1 MRRLSALFCCLTL
14 LTLGIGSLPLVS
26 QAQAQLPSDIHPVTL
41 SRLPPVTPDD
51 LDEEGQRLLAERGN
65 FNPGPGPT
73 HVTIYSPNGRNLGIP
88 MGTGSFV
95 GARNFQLATLIVA
108 REIDQQYEWSN
119 HEPAGLQVGLEQSV
133 IDVVKYDRDVAGL
146 AEEDAMFITFGRTLM
161 REHQVSSE
169 LWADMVRLFGRQGTV
184 TLMTVMG
191 EYLKVG
197 IMLNAVD
204 QHMPPGRDA
213 LLPPLER

>member
-1 MRRLSALFCCLTL
+1 MNQRWTVFLAAM
-14 LTLGIGSLPLVS
+14 LPIIAV
-26 QAQAQLPSDIHPVTL
+26 AQQELPPDIDPVTL

-51 LDEEGQRLLAERGN
+51 LDQEGRRLLAERGN
-65 FNPGPGPT
+65 FTAGPGPT

-88 MGTGSFV
+88 MGNGSFV

-119 HEPAGLQVGLEQSV
+119 HEPAGLQVGLEQEI

-146 AEEDAMFITFGRTLM
+146 SAADATFITFGRALL
-161 REHQVSSE
+161 RKNRVSSE
-169 LWADMVRLFGRQGTV
+169 LWADMVDHFGRQGTV
-184 TLMTVMG
+184 TLMTIMG

-204 QHMPPGRDA
+204 QHMPEGREA
-213 LLPPLER
+213 LLPIAER

>member
-1 MRRLSALFCCLTL
+1 MNARWPIL
-14 LTLGIGSLPLVS
+14 LLAVLPAVAA
-26 QAQAQLPSDIHPVTL
+26 AQAQMPPDIDPVTL
-41 SRLPPVTPDD
+41 SRLPPVTPGD

-65 FNPGPGPT
+65 FRAGPGPG

-88 MGTGSFV
+88 MGNGSFV

-108 REIDQQYEWSN
+108 REIDQQFEWTN

-133 IDVVKYDRDVAGL
+133 IDVVKYDRDVDGL
-146 AEEDAMFITFGRTLM
+146 SEEDATFITFGRTLL
-161 REHQVSSE
+161 REHRVSSE

-204 QHMPPGRDA
+204 QHLPAGREP
-213 LLPPLER
+213 LLPLER

>member
-1 MRRLSALFCCLTL
+1 MTMINPRWLVLVLGALPVFAAAQTE
-14 LTLGIGSLPLVS
+14 LPG
-26 QAQAQLPSDIHPVTL
+26 DIDPVTL
-41 SRLPPVTPDD
+41 SRLPPVTPAD
-51 LDEEGQRLLAERGN
+51 LDEEGQRLLAARPN
-65 FNPGPGPT
+65 FRAAPGPT
-73 HVTIYSPNGRNLGIP
+73 HVTIYSPDGRNLGIP
-88 MGTGSFV
+88 MGNGSFV

-108 REIDQQYEWSN
+108 REIDQQFEWTM
-119 HEPAGLQVGLEQSV
+119 HEPAGLQVGLEQPV

-146 AEEDAMFITFGRTLM
+146 SPEDATFITFGRALL
-161 REHQVSSE
+161 REHRVSSE

-204 QHMPPGRDA
+204 QHLPEERAP
-213 LLPPLER
+213 LLPLSDHP

>member
-1 MRRLSALFCCLTL
+1 MNARLALFALFA
-14 LTLGIGSLPLVS
+14 LPLLGA
-26 QAQAQLPSDIHPVTL
+26 AQGQIPPDIDPVTL

-65 FNPGPGPT
+65 FRAGPGPT
-73 HVTIYSPNGRNLGIP
+73 HVTIYSPNGRSIGIP
-88 MGTGSFV
+88 MGNGSFV

-119 HEPAGLQVGLEQSV
+119 HEPAGVQVGLEQNV
-133 IDVVKYDRDVAGL
+133 IDVVKYDRAVAGL
-146 AEEDAMFITFGRTLM
+146 SDADATFITFGRSLL
-161 REHQVSSE
+161 RDNRVSSE
-169 LWADMVRLFGRQGTV
+169 LWADMVEHFGRQGTV
-184 TLMTVMG
+184 TLMTIMG

-204 QHMPPGRDA
+204 QHLPEGREA
-213 LLPPLER
+213 LLPPLDR

>member
-1 MRRLSALFCCLTL
+1 MNARLALFALFA
-14 LTLGIGSLPLVS
+14 LPLLGA
-26 QAQAQLPSDIHPVTL
+26 AQGQIPPDIDPVTL

-65 FNPGPGPT
+65 FRAGPGPT
-73 HVTIYSPNGRNLGIP
+73 HVTIYSPNGRSIGIP
-88 MGTGSFV
+88 MGNGSFV

-119 HEPAGLQVGLEQSV
+119 HEPAGVQVGLEQNV

-146 AEEDAMFITFGRTLM
+146 SDADATFITFGRSLL
-161 REHQVSSE
+161 RDNRVSSE
-169 LWADMVRLFGRQGTV
+169 LWADMVEHFGRQGTV
-184 TLMTVMG
+184 TLMTIMG

-204 QHMPPGRDA
+204 QHLPEGREA
-213 LLPPLER
+213 LLPPLDR

>member
-1 MRRLSALFCCLTL
+1 M
-14 LTLGIGSLPLVS
+14 P
-26 QAQAQLPSDIHPVTL
+26 PDIDPVTL
-41 SRLPPVTPDD
+41 SRLPPVTPAD
-51 LDEEGQRLLAERGN
+51 LDEEGQRLLAERPN
-65 FNPGPGPT
+65 FRAGPGPT
-73 HVTIYSPNGRNLGIP
+73 HITIYSPDGRNLGIP
-88 MGTGSFV
+88 MGNGSFV

-108 REIDQQYEWSN
+108 REIDQQFEWTN

-146 AEEDAMFITFGRTLM
+146 SPEDATFITFGRTLL
-161 REHQVSSE
+161 REHHVSSE
-169 LWADMVRLFGRQGTV
+169 LWAEMVRLFGKQGTV

-204 QHMPPGRDA
+204 QHLPAGRDP

>member
-1 MRRLSALFCCLTL
+1 MNARWPVLFMVLVPVVAA
-14 LTLGIGSLPLVS
+14 SQDELP
-26 QAQAQLPSDIHPVTL
+26 ADIHPLTL
-41 SRLPPVTPDD
+41 SRLAPVTPED

-65 FNPGPGPT
+65 FQPGPGPT
-73 HVTIYSPNGRNLGIP
+73 HITIYSPNGRNLGIP

-108 REIDQQYEWSN
+108 REIDQQYEWSA
-119 HEPAGLQVGLEQSV
+119 HEPAGLQVGLEQEV
-133 IDVVKYDRDVAGL
+133 IDVVKYDREVDGL
-146 AEEDAMFITFGRTLM
+146 SAADATFITFGRTLL
-161 REHQVSSE
+161 RENQVSSE
-169 LWADMVRLFGRQGTV
+169 LWADMIEHFGKQGTV
-184 TLMTVMG
+184 TLMTIMG

-204 QHMPPGRDA
+204 QHLPTGREP

>member
-1 MRRLSALFCCLTL
+1 MNIRWPTL
-14 LTLGIGSLPLVS
+14 LLAALPVLAA
-26 QAQAQLPSDIHPVTL
+26 AQSELPPDIDPVTL
-41 SRLPPVTPDD
+41 SRLPPVTPED

-65 FNPGPGPT
+65 FRAGPGPT

-119 HEPAGLQVGLEQSV
+119 HEPAGIQVGLEQEV
-133 IDVVKYDRDVAGL
+133 IDVVKYDRDVSGL
-146 AEEDAMFITFGRTLM
+146 SPEDATFITFGRTLL
-161 REHQVSSE
+161 RENRVSSE
-169 LWADMVRLFGRQGTV
+169 LWAEMVGHFGRQGTV
-184 TLMTVMG
+184 TLMTIMG

-204 QHMPPGRDA
+204 QHMPEGREA